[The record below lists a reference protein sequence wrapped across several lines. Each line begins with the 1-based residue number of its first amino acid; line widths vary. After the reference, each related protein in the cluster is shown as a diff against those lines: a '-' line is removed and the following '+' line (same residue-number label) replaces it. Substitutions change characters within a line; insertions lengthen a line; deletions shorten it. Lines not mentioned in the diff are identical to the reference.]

1 MHVALVGG
9 GVIGGGWAGR
19 LVENGVDVTIHDPHP
34 EAERRVREV
43 LDNAERAWARL
54 TLVPRARGAVSF
66 ADSLEEAVA
75 DAAVIQESA
84 PEDEALKR
92 RLLAEIDRHAPP
104 EALVCSSTSGLLP
117 SRLQLDMTHPERFLV
132 GHPFNPVYLLPLVEV
147 VAGELTSENAVA
159 RALDFYVSLGMKP
172 LRIRKEVDGF
182 VADRLLEALWREA
195 LWLVHDDVAT
205 VEEVDDAVRY
215 GPGLRWAQMGTF
227 LTYRIAGGEGGMRH
241 FLAQFGPALG
251 WPWTKLTDVPELT
264 DELVEKIA
272 AQSDA
277 QAGGLT
283 VRELERLRDD
293 NLVAL
298 LQALRARDY
307 AAEKVLRAHEARL
320 LEAPGNGFAAPD
332 PTQPLLLHET
342 LVEPEW
348 IDCNG
353 HLTEA
358 RYLHVF
364 AEATDAFLR
373 YVGVGAEYLAGS
385 HSAYTV
391 ETHLRHLREVA
402 ALEPLQVL
410 TQVLGADEKRLHLFH
425 TMRHATAGETLAT
438 AEHLLLHV
446 NTAEGRARPWL
457 EPVAGSVATAAAAHR
472 ALPLPESAGRAIVL
486 RRGLETQQHDTG
498 HNDQGAN

>member
-1 MHVALVGG
+1 MRVALIGG

-19 LVENGVDVTIHDPHP
+19 LVENGVDVVVHDPHP

-54 TLVPRARGAVSF
+54 TLVPRVRGTVSF
-66 ADSLEEAVA
+66 AATLAEAVA
-75 DAAVIQESA
+75 GADLIQESA

-92 RLLAEIDRHAPP
+92 RLLSEIDRKAPP
-104 EALVCSSTSGLLP
+104 QALVCSSTSGLLP
-117 SRLQLDMTHPERFLV
+117 SRLQADMAHPERFLV

-147 VAGELTSENAVA
+147 VAGALTSEESVERSLA
-159 RALDFYVSLGMKP
+159 FYGSLGMKP
-172 LRIRKEVDGF
+172 LRVRKEVDGF

-215 GPGLRWAQMGTF
+215 GAGLRWAQMGTF
-227 LTYRIAGGEGGMRH
+227 LTYRIAGGEEGMRH
-241 FLAQFGPALG
+241 FLAQFGPALA

-264 DELVEKIA
+264 DELIDKIA

-283 VRELERLRDD
+283 VRELERVRDD

-307 AAEKVLRAHEARL
+307 AAGAIVKEHEKRL
-320 LEAPGNGFAAPD
+320 LDAGGGRTEERD
-332 PTQPLLLHET
+332 PEQPHLYES
-342 LVEPEW
+342 VVDPSW
-348 IDCNG
+348 VDYNG
-353 HLTEA
+353 HMTEA

-364 AEATDAFLR
+364 ADATDALLR
-373 YVGVGAEYLAGS
+373 HVGVDADYLAGG

-402 ALEPLQVL
+402 AFEPLHVL
-410 TQVLGADEKRLHLFH
+410 TQVLDTDQKRLHLFH
-425 TMRHATAGETLAT
+425 TMQHATSGETLAT
-438 AEHLLLHV
+438 GEHLLLHV
-446 NTAEGRARPWL
+446 DTKAGRAAPWV
-457 EPVAGSVATAAAAHR
+457 EPVATAVARAAAAHN
-472 ALPLPESAGRAIVL
+472 ALSAPEGAGRAITL
-486 RRGLETQQHDTG
+486 RRVHE
-498 HNDQGAN
+498 A